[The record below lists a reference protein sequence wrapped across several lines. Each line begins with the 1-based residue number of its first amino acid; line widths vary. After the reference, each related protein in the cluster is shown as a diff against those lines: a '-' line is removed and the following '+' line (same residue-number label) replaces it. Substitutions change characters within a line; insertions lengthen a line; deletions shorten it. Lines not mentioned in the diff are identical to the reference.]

1 VIGRVRRVG
10 IVGRM
15 LAVLVLAA
23 AALLAS
29 ASAKATVSAVDDAGA
44 RIELVQP
51 AARVISL
58 APHVTEQL
66 FAIGAG
72 DRIVGTT
79 EFADY
84 PVAAQ
89 RIPRVGRAH
98 SVDLERIAR
107 LKPDLIVIWGSGFP
121 PGTVDAVRRLGT
133 PVFVSEPR
141 ALDDVA
147 SSMQRLGVLTGRDG
161 TPAATAFRDKIEAL
175 RARYADRRPVRV
187 FYQVWAAPLMTLSGR
202 HVISEAIAL
211 CGGRNVFA
219 DLAPIAPQVSVEAVV
234 AADPEAVITAEPGA
248 RASDALAMWHQF
260 PSMAATRR
268 GQFYTLDADRLNRH
282 GPRLAD
288 EIGALCVAIERTRAT
303 SIK

>member
-1 VIGRVRRVG
+1 MIGRVRRIG
-10 IVGRM
+10 
-15 LAVLVLAA
+15 ATAA
-23 AALLAS
+23 ARACGALALFA
-29 ASAKATVSAVDDAGA
+29 ARLRERAVSAVDDAGA
-44 RIELVQP
+44 RVELAQP
-51 AARVISL
+51 AARIVSL
-58 APHVTEQL
+58 APHLTEQL

-84 PVAAQ
+84 PPPRSAF
-89 RIPRVGRAH
+89 PRVGRAH

-147 SSMQRLGVLTGRDG
+147 VVDAAARRAHRPRRHTGRHGVSRQDRG
-161 TPAATAFRDKIEAL
+161 AARAL
-175 RARYADRRPVRV
+175 RRIGAPVRV

-219 DLAPIAPQVSVEAVV
+219 DSRTDR
-234 AADPEAVITAEPGA
+234 AAG
-248 RASDALAMWHQF
+248 LG
-260 PSMAATRR
+260 R
-268 GQFYTLDADRLNRH
+268 GGCRGR
-282 GPRLAD
+282 P
-288 EIGALCVAIERTRAT
+288 
-303 SIK
+303 